1 MKIYTYCSYKLSP
14 CGFQIAVFDYDSKEE
29 NYFLPLKDS
38 DKIEKFAEYIFEDGK
53 TDYVSFGKIPDKD
66 KYIVILKR
74 MKYTDETLSFNDVG
88 YVKNLNMAFEFESD
102 EIELYQKTCNYFGL
116 FSIVKKG
123 SEYTKLQKEKN
134 LNKWAEDF
142 SKMIVPDLDNGDTGL
157 KVKASAVHDMIRKIE
172 DTSIPEGVTSDKFF
186 IIRLNESENSQ
197 KSEFMLEKFNEEL
210 ETKRKSTGLYIVK
223 KKNFQPRILEEAI
236 YPAVLAIITAA
247 ILILMAKLNK

>member
-29 NYFLPLKDS
+29 NYFLPLKDN
-38 DKIEKFAEYIFEDGK
+38 DKIEDFAEYIFEDGK

-88 YVKNLNMAFEFESD
+88 YVKNINMAFEFESD
-102 EIELYQKTCNYFGL
+102 ETELYQKTCNYLDL
-116 FSIVKKG
+116 FPILKK
-123 SEYTKLQKEKN
+123 SKEYTKSQKEKN

-142 SKMIVPDLDNGDTGL
+142 AKMIVPDLDNGDTGL
-157 KVKASAVHDMIRKIE
+157 KVKASAVHDMIRRIE
-172 DTSIPEGVTSDKFF
+172 DTNISYNVTSNNFF
-186 IIRLNESENSQ
+186 IIRLNESEDSQ

-210 ETKRKSTGLYIVK
+210 VTERKSTGLYVIK

-236 YPAVLAIITAA
+236 YLAVLAIIIAT
-247 ILILMAKLNK
+247 ILILMTKLNK